1 MVQDLPWPPGSTR
14 TASIRWDS
22 SWPEYAGEADRRL
35 LLGYLEERFGIACS
49 VFDDFML
56 LKTSRSWHLLSKS
69 AHFEQAVRLKSVQAG
84 LKAFERVGS
93 FIKPTT
99 RFIQI
104 FGSYATKAV
113 VKIDR
118 LELGSLLGGERISA
132 DHGWEQGYVLLA
144 LNGYGII
151 GLGLL
156 VGDRIR
162 SQLRARELSCL
173 DW

>member
-1 MVQDLPWPPGSTR
+1 MV
-14 TASIRWDS
+14 
-22 SWPEYAGEADRRL
+22 
-35 LLGYLEERFGIACS
+35 LGYLEERFGIPCG
-49 VFDDFML
+49 VFDNFML

-69 AHFEQAVRLKSVQAG
+69 AHVEQAVRLKTVQAG

-104 FGSYATKAV
+104 FGSHATKKV

-118 LELGSLLGGERISA
+118 LELRRLLSGESIPG
-132 DHGWEQGYVLLA
+132 DHEWGQGYVILA
-144 LNGYGII
+144 VDGYGVI

-156 VGDRIR
+156 VGGQVR

>member
-1 MVQDLPWPPGSTR
+1 
-14 TASIRWDS
+14 
-22 SWPEYAGEADRRL
+22 L
-35 LLGYLEERFGIACS
+35 LLGYVEERFGIACS

-56 LKTSRSWHLLSKS
+56 LKTSRSWHLLSRS

-93 FIKPTT
+93 FIKPAT

-104 FGSYATKAV
+104 FGPYATKKV
-113 VKIDR
+113 VEIDR
-118 LELGSLLGGERISA
+118 LELRSLLSGGSIPA
-132 DHGWEQGYVLLA
+132 GHGWEEGYVILTVD
-144 LNGYGII
+144 GYGII

-156 VGDRIR
+156 VGGRIR